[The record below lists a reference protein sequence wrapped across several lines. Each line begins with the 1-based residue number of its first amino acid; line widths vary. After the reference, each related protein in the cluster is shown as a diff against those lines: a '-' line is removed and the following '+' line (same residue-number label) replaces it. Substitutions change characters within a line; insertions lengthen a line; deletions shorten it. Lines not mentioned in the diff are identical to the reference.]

1 MNTFKNNLRLVININ
16 YIAFIVYI
24 FHSLF
29 LYDYG
34 KNTFFV
40 IISIAFIAI
49 VISAKHLLHNYEKKS
64 LAIHIYLLLFY
75 IYIFLG
81 LIVNNQLVMP
91 FLFLLIMSFF
101 TLCFLLEPGK
111 IYMISVSSVAAIIL
125 IHFFIIKFE
134 YFPTILVI
142 IASSIY
148 VSVYFK
154 YIVKLFYEKME
165 ELSTTDDFTG
175 LLNQKGFFKKLE
187 EEYYRSVRYN
197 KNFTLIMLDSDDL
210 KRINDNYGH
219 KYGSMVIKMIGDII
233 SSNIRRTD
241 FSCRYGGDEFMICLV
256 ETPGDIGVEIAD
268 RLRSTI
274 EINSLFTDKGKDF
287 KITVSV
293 GVAVYPDSGERLFDI
308 IDKADRALYLAK
320 ESGKN
325 NVRLLLK
332 N

>member
-1 MNTFKNNLRLVININ
+1 MDTFKNNLKLVTNIN

-40 IISIAFIAI
+40 IISIAYLI
-49 VISAKHLLHNYEKKS
+49 VIISAKYLLHHCEKRS
-64 LAIHIYLLLFY
+64 AIYIYLLLFY
-75 IYIFLG
+75 FYIFLG
-81 LIVNNQLVMP
+81 LFVNNMLAMP
-91 FLFLLIMSFF
+91 FIFLLIMSFF
-101 TLCFLLEPGK
+101 ALSFLLEPGK
-111 IYMISVSSVAAIIL
+111 IYLISVSTVIVIVY
-125 IHFFIIKFE
+125 IHFFIMKFE
-134 YFPTILVI
+134 NFPTVLVI
-142 IASSIY
+142 FASSIY
-148 VSVYFK
+148 ISAYFK
-154 YIVKLFYEKME
+154 SIVTLFYKKME

-210 KRINDNYGH
+210 KCINDNYGH

-233 SSNIRRTD
+233 SNNIRRTD
-241 FSCRYGGDEFMICLV
+241 FACRYGGDEFMLCLV
-256 ETPGDIGVEIAD
+256 ETAGNIGVEIAD

-274 EINSLFTDKGKDF
+274 ELNSLFTDKGKDF

-293 GVAVYPDSGERLFDI
+293 GVAIYPDSGERLFDV

-320 ESGKN
+320 ASGKN
-325 NVRLLLK
+325 KVKLLLK